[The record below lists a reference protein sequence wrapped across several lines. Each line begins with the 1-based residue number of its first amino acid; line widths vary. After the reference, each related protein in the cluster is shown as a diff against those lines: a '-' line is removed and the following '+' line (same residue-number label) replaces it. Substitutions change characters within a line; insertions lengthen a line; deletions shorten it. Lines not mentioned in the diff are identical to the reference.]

1 MSTRS
6 ADELLEEAARIP
18 FQGWD
23 FSRLGD
29 RLVLVPPP
37 WSFEDLVSE
46 QAHGCESMLDM
57 GTGGGEFLGS
67 LRHHPG
73 RTVATESWPANVPLA
88 AARLGPVGIAV
99 VQDEGAVDNVDQLL
113 GSPRGRLAFRDEA
126 FDLVVNRHEAFVAAE
141 VRRVLRSGGVF
152 ITQQANSGSRQFHEL
167 LGLDPAPIEEFHI
180 DLAVE
185 QLEATGFHI
194 DRAQVGTAT
203 TTFADIGALAWYL
216 TNVPWAIPGFTI
228 DRFHDT
234 LVELSGQA
242 ISVSSDRFWVRALR

>member
-18 FQGWD
+18 FQSWD

-152 ITQQANSGSRQFHEL
+152 VTQQANSGSRQFHEL

-216 TNVPWAIPGFTI
+216 TNVPWAVPGFPV

-234 LVELSGQA
+234 LVELGGQP
-242 ISVSSDRFWVRALR
+242 ISVSSDRFLIRALR